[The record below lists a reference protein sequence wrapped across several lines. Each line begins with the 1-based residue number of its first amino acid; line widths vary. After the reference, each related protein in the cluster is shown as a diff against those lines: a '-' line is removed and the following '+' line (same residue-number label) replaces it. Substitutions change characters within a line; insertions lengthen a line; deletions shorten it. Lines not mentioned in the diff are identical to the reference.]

1 MRPGRIHLRIW
12 LLACMGCLMLW
23 MTPAQASWE
32 AYQQAGEAASSR
44 GDYRTARR
52 MFLAAVREA
61 RHFGPQDPR
70 LDISLNKLAL
80 LRTARGAPGKGGGHT
95 QRVAGR
101 KARKTSVA
109 RRGRQRPPSRM
120 VLRRAK
126 SGRQQ
131 HALLPAHHG
140 ERRKG
145 TRTSLARQEHRT
157 KRPRVL
163 LRRARPT
170 RRVVLPVRRGKRLE
184 NRRQRSLRREPR
196 FTKPHVALRRPA
208 RHGRAAPP
216 VRRSR
221 RYEAIRTPRL
231 QRGPTL
237 QRPRSTL
244 RRAGPQRPG
253 RPPGTARP
261 GLRRKGAR
269 SARRAMLLAPYA
281 TPALSTTALHPLLA
295 TDLVA

>member
-1 MRPGRIHLRIW
+1 MIHLRIW

-23 MTPAQASWE
+23 RTPAQASWE

-44 GDYRTARR
+44 GDYGTARR

-61 RHFGPQDPR
+61 RHFGLQDPR

-80 LRTARGAPGKGGGHT
+80 LRMARGAHSKGGGHT

-109 RRGRQRPPSRM
+109 RRGRQRPSSHM
-120 VLRRAK
+120 VLRRAR

-131 HALLPAHHG
+131 HALLPAHPG
-140 ERRKG
+140 ERRTG
-145 TRTSLARQEHRT
+145 TRTSLARQERRT
-157 KRPRVL
+157 KRPRAL

-184 NRRQRSLRREPR
+184 SRRQRSLRQEQQ
-196 FTKPHVALRRPA
+196 FTKPQVALRRPA

-221 RYEAIRTPRL
+221 RHEAIRTPRL
-231 QRGPTL
+231 QRGHTL
-237 QRPRSTL
+237 QRPRTTL
-244 RRAGPQRPG
+244 RRARPQRPG
-253 RPPGTARP
+253 RPPLAARP

-269 SARRAMLLAPYA
+269 AARRAMLLAPYA
-281 TPALSTTALHPLLA
+281 TPTLSPTALHPWLA
-295 TDLVA
+295 TALVA